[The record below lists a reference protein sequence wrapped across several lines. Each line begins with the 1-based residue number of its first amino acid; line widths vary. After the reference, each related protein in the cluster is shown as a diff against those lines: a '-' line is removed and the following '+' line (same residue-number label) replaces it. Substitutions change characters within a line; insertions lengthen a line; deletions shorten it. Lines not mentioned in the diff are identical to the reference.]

1 MSMATRI
8 SVPLSEV
15 DEKFLKEL
23 KEKYPSHTRLDIQ
36 VVNLDDIPTFS
47 EEDFWAIISLL
58 DWNAEIRN
66 EVLIPAVE
74 ALAQHPASH
83 IYLFED
89 ILAEKLYTLDTKA
102 HARAA
107 YPENPFSEDGF
118 LYVRAA
124 IVSQGK
130 EKYEQVLK
138 GPAQINPQEDFEPLL
153 SLAALAYEQKTGSEF
168 DYLSPTSYETYA
180 NEAGWQ

>member
-1 MSMATRI
+1 MTTKI

-36 VVNLDDIPTFS
+36 VVNLEDIPSFS
-47 EEDFWAIISLL
+47 EEDFWPILGLL
-58 DWNAEIRN
+58 DWNAEDRN
-66 EVLIPAVE
+66 EVLTPAVE
-74 ALAQHPASH
+74 ALAQHPTSH

-89 ILAEKLYTLDTKA
+89 ILAEKLYLLDTKA

-107 YPENPFSEDGF
+107 YPGDSFSEDGF

-124 IVSQGK
+124 VVAQGK
-130 EKYEQVLK
+130 GKYYEVLQN
-138 GPAQINPQEDFEPLL
+138 PAQINADEDFEPLL
-153 SLAALAYEQKTGSEF
+153 SLAALAFEHKTGSEF
-168 DYLSPTSYETYA
+168 DYSSPLSYETYA
-180 NEAGWQ
+180 NDAGWQ